1 MNTYSADA
9 AAASTNNADGISRTI
24 PCRLCGKPI
33 KFDERRVSHRTGT
46 KIPLEPDTDEPHKCP
61 MQPNPY
67 QQKQQSQPQHKK

>member
-1 MNTYSADA
+1 MTLYCN
-9 AAASTNNADGISRTI
+9 
-24 PCRLCGKPI
+24 LCEEPITFSDEYVSETTGK
-33 KFDERRVSHRTGT
+33 